1 MLRTKNDYENN
12 NYYYFNPDLKDFFSL
27 FAKKEE
33 DFNCDELN
41 NTFEEKLFYINPIQN
56 KLKTKE
62 MKYNKQNVRNKKE
75 EKIDN
80 KSSDEI
86 KNKQIKD
93 NKDNI
98 NSNKFK
104 ANKLSD
110 VLYRKDAYYKH
121 FKANLMKYIKD
132 KLNILKNKC
141 FPFYSRNNFSSPNY
155 KYTGNP
161 KEKDNFN
168 FLSFTIKDIMI
179 FGKDKAKFN
188 RQYNNELIINFIEEN
203 ENRAKNKNTYKELAQ
218 LLNETFEDAIIQF
231 YDDENEFNN
240 IKNNSRF
247 IYLDKFYKRET
258 GISLLEKYGFLKVL
272 KKYDKNKSKQNMDIL
287 HKNL

>member
-62 MKYNKQNVRNKKE
+62 MKYNKQNVNNRIE
-75 EKIDN
+75 DKIDN

-86 KNKQIKD
+86 KNKNIKD
-93 NKDNI
+93 KKSNI
-98 NSNKFK
+98 NKFK

-110 VLYRKDAYYKH
+110 VVYRKDAYYKH
-121 FKANLMKYIKD
+121 FKANLVKYIKD

-161 KEKDNFN
+161 KEKDNFI
-168 FLSFTIKDIMI
+168 FLSFKIKDIMI
-179 FGKDKAKFN
+179 FGKNKAKFN

-203 ENRAKNKNTYKELAQ
+203 SNRAKDKNIYKELIK
-218 LLNETFEDAIIQF
+218 LLNETLEDAIIQF
-231 YDDENEFNN
+231 YDDENEFNK
-240 IKNNSRF
+240 IKNNSKF
-247 IYLDKFYKRET
+247 IYFDKFYKRET
-258 GISLLEKYGFLKVL
+258 GISLLEKYSFLEVL
-272 KKYDKNKSKQNMDIL
+272 KKYEKNK
-287 HKNL
+287 

>member
-1 MLRTKNDYENN
+1 MQRTKNDYENN
-12 NYYYFNPDLKDFFSL
+12 NNYYYYLDSNLKDFFSL
-27 FAKKEE
+27 FAEKEE
-33 DFNCDELN
+33 DFNCDDSNAL
-41 NTFEEKLFYINPIQN
+41 EEQLFYINPINN

-75 EKIDN
+75 EKVDN

-93 NKDNI
+93 KKVNI

-121 FKANLMKYIKD
+121 FKANLVKYIKD
-132 KLNILKNKC
+132 KLNKLKNKC
-141 FPFYSRNNFSSPNY
+141 FPFYSRNNFSSPSY

-161 KEKDNFN
+161 KEKDNFI
-168 FLSFTIKDIMI
+168 FLSFKIKDIMI
-179 FGKDKAKFN
+179 FGKNEAKFN

-203 ENRAKNKNTYKELAQ
+203 ENRAKNKNTYKELIK
-218 LLNETFEDAIIQF
+218 LLNETLEDAIIQF

-258 GISLLEKYGFLKVL
+258 GISLLEKYSFLEVL
-272 KKYDKNKSKQNMDIL
+272 KKYEKNK
-287 HKNL
+287 

>member
-1 MLRTKNDYENN
+1 MQRTKNDYENN
-12 NYYYFNPDLKDFFSL
+12 NNYYYYLDSNLKDFFSL
-27 FAKKEE
+27 FAEKEE
-33 DFNCDELN
+33 DFNCDDSNALKEQ
-41 NTFEEKLFYINPIQN
+41 LFYINPMNN

-75 EKIDN
+75 EKVDN

-86 KNKQIKD
+86 KNKEIKD
-93 NKDNI
+93 KKDNI

-121 FKANLMKYIKD
+121 FKANLVKYIKD
-132 KLNILKNKC
+132 
-141 FPFYSRNNFSSPNY
+141 

-161 KEKDNFN
+161 KEKDNFI
-168 FLSFTIKDIMI
+168 FLSFKIKDIMI
-179 FGKDKAKFN
+179 FGKNEAKFN

-203 ENRAKNKNTYKELAQ
+203 ENRAKNKNTYKELIK
-218 LLNETFEDAIIQF
+218 LLNETLEDAIIQF

-258 GISLLEKYGFLKVL
+258 GISLLEKYSFLEVL
-272 KKYDKNKSKQNMDIL
+272 KKYEKNK
-287 HKNL
+287 